1 MLFLLMLLLSGIIC
15 FFLFFD
21 VSDTP
26 KIVEQQHIIFNGNA
40 KQIRKTEADFDVMN
54 SLNRFISPNSS
65 NKHASRQKIAL
76 RSKHSNDKYVGNLS
90 LQNSGGFGS
99 GSATAIGGFSANGNT
114 GNSHYFMGAIYSS
127 SGSASINSPI
137 AYAPQYAPPVNNRL
151 YTGFNRAYTSTI
163 TEMGAPISSLSAALF
178 TGDHTHVDLDGD
190 GYCDKG
196 DGYYLDY
203 RPGEGTGEFEEVWV
217 PLDADWI
224 LLIISLFSLLI
235 TYQKIQK

>member
-40 KQIRKTEADFDVMN
+40 KQIRKTEADFEVLN

-99 GSATAIGGFSANGNT
+99 GSATAIGGFSATGNT
-114 GNSHYFMGAIYSS
+114 GNSHYFMGATYSS

-178 TGDHTHVDLDGD
+178 TGDHTHVDLDGN
-190 GYCDKG
+190 GYCDG
-196 DGYYLDY
+196 DDGYYLDY
-203 RPGEGTGEFEEVWV
+203 RPGDGAGCFEEVWV
-217 PLDADWI
+217 PLDAEWI
-224 LLIISLFSLLI
+224 LLIISFISFIIKLLVRS
-235 TYQKIQK
+235 K